1 MVEQFPPA
9 THNIEIV
16 YNEQESIATVP
27 ICLDRLALDSIGLD
41 WMTTLDGLE
50 PGCELEPELE
60 FELEPELA
68 LELEPELGPELESEL
83 ELEPQPELEPE
94 LKLEPER

>member
-16 YNEQESIATVP
+16 YNEPESITTVP

-50 PGCELEPELE
+50 PGRELEPELE
-60 FELEPELA
+60 FELEPEL
-68 LELEPELGPELESEL
+68 
-83 ELEPQPELEPE
+83 
-94 LKLEPER
+94 EPER